1 MERHLN
7 RSPNNAKRPKNVVLL
22 GSTGSVGTQT
32 LDVIRAL
39 PDRFRVLGLAAGR
52 NVELLASQIAE
63 FAPYYYYATGGREP
77 ADNSDC
83 RPLSLIELATLNDV
97 DLVVAAMS
105 GADALEPIIAALG
118 AGIPVA
124 LANKELVVMAGE
136 YLREAAQHG
145 GTEILP
151 VDSEPSAIWQCI
163 RGEMEKPKR
172 LIITASGGAFRDRSW
187 DELRSVSPEEAL
199 EHPTWQMGRKI
210 TIDSATLINKALE
223 VVEAHWLFDIP
234 YEQIDV
240 VLHKQ
245 SVIHSM
251 VEFQDGSVKAQMG
264 PPDLRYPIQCAL
276 THPERMENLTLPRF
290 DPIEVGS
297 LTFEELDSSLYPCFD
312 LALDVAKRGGT
323 WRAALVGADEAAVD
337 LFLDGKIGFTEIG
350 PVIEQGLS
358 AHQPIMEPSLRQLT
372 EAASETAT
380 RIRTAISVGKG

>member
-7 RSPNNAKRPKNVVLL
+7 RSPKRVVLL

-39 PDRFRVLGLAAGR
+39 PDRFQVLGLAAGR
-52 NVELLASQIAE
+52 NVDLLASQIAE
-63 FAPYYYYATGGREP
+63 FRPYRYYAADGREP
-77 ADNSDC
+77 QNTTDC
-83 RPLSLIELATLNDV
+83 RPASLMELATLNDV

-105 GADALEPIIAALG
+105 GADALEPAIAALR

-136 YLREAAQHG
+136 HLRAAAKHG
-145 GTEILP
+145 NTEILP

-163 RGEMEKPKR
+163 RGEQEEPKR

-187 DELRSVSPEEAL
+187 DALRTVSPEEAL

-223 VVEAHWLFDIP
+223 VIEAHWLFDIS

-240 VLHKQ
+240 VMHKQ

-276 THPERMENLTLPRF
+276 THPERVDNKTLPRF
-290 DPIEVGS
+290 NPIETGN
-297 LTFEELDSSLYPCFD
+297 LTFDELDSSLYPCFD
-312 LALDVAKRGGT
+312 LALDVARRGGT
-323 WRAALVGADEAAVD
+323 WRAALVGADEAAVE
-337 LFLDGKIGFTEIG
+337 LFLDGKIGFTDIG
-350 PVIEQGLS
+350 PVIERGLA
-358 AHQPIMEPSLRQLT
+358 AHAPIMEPSLRQIT
-372 EAASETAT
+372 EATAETAA
-380 RIRTAISVGKG
+380 RVRAGISVLKG

>member
-1 MERHLN
+1 MEHDLN
-7 RSPNNAKRPKNVVLL
+7 RSLNNSKPPKNVVLL

-63 FAPYYYYATGGREP
+63 FTPDCYYAADGHEP
-77 ADNSDC
+77 ANSSDC
-83 RPLSLIELATLNDV
+83 RPVSLIELATLADV

-105 GADALEPIIAALG
+105 GADALEPVIAALG

-163 RGEMEKPKR
+163 RGEAEKPKR

-187 DELRSVSPEEAL
+187 DALRSVSPEEAL

-240 VLHKQ
+240 VMHKQ
-245 SVIHSM
+245 SVVHSM

-276 THPERMENLTLPRF
+276 THPERVANQTLSRF

-323 WRAALVGADEAAVD
+323 WRAALIGADEAAVD

-350 PVIEQGLS
+350 PVIERGLS
-358 AHQPIMEPSLRQLT
+358 LHQPIMDPSLRQLT

-380 RIRTAISVGKG
+380 RIRTAISVVKG

>member
-1 MERHLN
+1 MN
-7 RSPNNAKRPKNVVLL
+7 RSPNNSKRPKNVVLL

-39 PDRFRVLGLAAGR
+39 PDRFQVLGLAAGR

-63 FAPYYYYATGGREP
+63 FTPDRYYAADGHEP
-77 ADNSDC
+77 ANSGDC
-83 RPLSLIELATLNDV
+83 RPVSLIELATLDDV

-105 GADALEPIIAALG
+105 GADALEPVIAALE

-163 RGEMEKPKR
+163 RGETEKPRR

-187 DELRSVSPEEAL
+187 DALRSVSPEEAL

-240 VLHKQ
+240 VMHKQ

-276 THPERMENLTLPRF
+276 TYPERVENPTLPRF
-290 DPIEVGS
+290 DPIEIGS
-297 LTFEELDSSLYPCFD
+297 LTFEELNSSLYPCFD

-323 WRAALVGADEAAVD
+323 WRAALIGADEAAVD

-358 AHQPIMEPSLRQLT
+358 AHQPIMDPSLRQLA
-372 EAASETAT
+372 EAASETAS
-380 RIRTAISVGKG
+380 RIRTPISGVKG

>member
-7 RSPNNAKRPKNVVLL
+7 RSTNNAKRPKNVVLL

-63 FAPYYYYATGGREP
+63 FAPYCYYAAGGREP
-77 ADNSDC
+77 ADSSDC

-163 RGEMEKPKR
+163 RGETEKPKR

-380 RIRTAISVGKG
+380 RIRTAISLGKG

>member
-1 MERHLN
+1 MECHLN
-7 RSPNNAKRPKNVVLL
+7 RSPNNSKRPKNVVLL

-39 PDRFRVLGLAAGR
+39 PGRFRVLGLAAGR
-52 NVELLASQIAE
+52 NVDLLASQIAE
-63 FAPYYYYATGGREP
+63 FTPYRYYTADGREP
-77 ADNSDC
+77 ANSNDC
-83 RPLSLIELATLNDV
+83 RPASLIELATLNDV

-105 GADALEPIIAALG
+105 GADALEPAIAALR

-136 YLREAAQHG
+136 YLREAAEHG

-163 RGEMEKPKR
+163 RGEAEKPKR

-187 DELRSVSPEEAL
+187 DALRSVSPEEAL

-223 VVEAHWLFDIP
+223 VIEAHWLFDIP

-240 VLHKQ
+240 VMHKQ
-245 SVIHSM
+245 SIIHSM

-276 THPERMENLTLPRF
+276 THPERVANPTLPRF

-297 LTFEELDSSLYPCFD
+297 LTFEELDSSLYPCFN

-323 WRAALVGADEAAVD
+323 WRAALVGADEAAVE

-350 PVIEQGLS
+350 PVIEQGLA

-380 RIRTAISVGKG
+380 RIRTAISVLKG

>member
-1 MERHLN
+1 MERDLN
-7 RSPNNAKRPKNVVLL
+7 RTPSSPKNVVLL

-39 PDRFRVLGLAAGR
+39 PDRFKVLGLAAGR
-52 NVELLASQIAE
+52 NVDLLASQIAE
-63 FAPYYYYATGGREP
+63 FRSYRYYAADGREP
-77 ADNSDC
+77 ENDIDC
-83 RPLSLIELATLNDV
+83 RPASLMELATLNDV

-105 GADALEPIIAALG
+105 GADALEPAIAALR

-136 YLREAAQHG
+136 HLRAAAKHG
-145 GTEILP
+145 NTEILP

-163 RGEMEKPKR
+163 RGEREQPRR
-172 LIITASGGAFRDRSW
+172 LIITASGGAFRGRSW
-187 DELRSVSPEEAL
+187 DALRSVSPEEAL

-223 VVEAHWLFDIP
+223 VIEAHWLFDIS

-240 VLHKQ
+240 VMHKQ
-245 SVIHSM
+245 SIIHSM

-276 THPERMENLTLPRF
+276 THPERVANPTLPRF
-290 DPIEVGS
+290 DPIETGS
-297 LTFEELDSSLYPCFD
+297 LTFEPLDASLYPCFD

-323 WRAALVGADEAAVD
+323 WRAALVGADEAAVE

-350 PVIEQGLS
+350 PVIEKGLA
-358 AHQPIMEPSLRQLT
+358 AHQPIMEPSLRQIT
-372 EAASETAT
+372 EAAAETAT
-380 RIRTAISVGKG
+380 RIRTAISVLRD

>member
-1 MERHLN
+1 MERHLK
-7 RSPNNAKRPKNVVLL
+7 RSPKRVVLL

-32 LDVIRAL
+32 LDVIRAF
-39 PDRFRVLGLAAGR
+39 PDRFQVMGLAAGR
-52 NVELLASQIAE
+52 NIDLLASQIAE
-63 FAPYYYYATGGREP
+63 FRPFRYYAADGREP
-77 ADNSDC
+77 ENCTDC
-83 RPLSLIELATLNDV
+83 RPASLIELATLNDV

-105 GADALEPIIAALG
+105 GADALEPAIAALR

-136 YLREAAQHG
+136 FLREAAEHG

-163 RGEMEKPKR
+163 RGELQPPKR

-187 DELRSVSPEEAL
+187 DALRSVTPEEAL

-223 VVEAHWLFDIP
+223 VVEAHWLFDMP

-240 VLHKQ
+240 VMHKQ

-251 VEFQDGSVKAQMG
+251 VEFQDGSVKAQLG

-276 THPERMENLTLPRF
+276 TYPDRVENVNLPTF
-290 DPIEVGS
+290 DPIEVGNLS
-297 LTFEELDSSLYPCFD
+297 FAELDTSLYPCFD
-312 LALDVAKRGGT
+312 LALGVARRGGT
-323 WRAALVGADEAAVD
+323 WRAALVGADEAAVE
-337 LFLDGKIGFTEIG
+337 LFLAGKIRFTDIG
-350 PVIEQGLS
+350 PVIEQGLRD
-358 AHQPIMEPSLRQLT
+358 HRPIMEPSVRQIM
-372 EAASETAT
+372 EAAAETAL
-380 RIRTAISVGKG
+380 RVRTAVPVFEDA

>member
-1 MERHLN
+1 MEHDLN
-7 RSPNNAKRPKNVVLL
+7 RSLNNSKRPKNVVLL

-63 FAPYYYYATGGREP
+63 FTPSRYYAADGQEP
-77 ADNSDC
+77 ANSSDC
-83 RPLSLIELATLNDV
+83 RPVSLNELATLDDV
-97 DLVVAAMS
+97 DVVVAAMS

-136 YLREAAQHG
+136 YLREAAQQG

-163 RGEMEKPKR
+163 RGETEKPKR

-187 DELRSVSPEEAL
+187 DALRSVSPEEAL

-240 VLHKQ
+240 VMHKQ
-245 SVIHSM
+245 SIIHSM

-276 THPERMENLTLPRF
+276 TYPERVANPTLSRF

-323 WRAALVGADEAAVD
+323 WRAALIGADEAAVD
-337 LFLDGKIGFTEIG
+337 LFLDGKIRFTEIG
-350 PVIEQGLS
+350 PVIERGLS
-358 AHQPIMEPSLRQLT
+358 VHQPIMDPSLRQLT
-372 EAASETAT
+372 EAASETAN
-380 RIRTAISVGKG
+380 RIRTAISAVKG